1 MALGNSIV
9 NKIVNIKDMHIERYD
24 LSERVTHHNNE
35 EFKYVELVLHA
46 RPYKRKQCLCPEC
59 MKKCPVYDHQAKK
72 EVSWII
78 ALWNGVPVK
87 VLYQPVRIEC
97 PEHGVLTEYIP
108 WADGNTRFSPMIND
122 EVAFMALTCPRTVV
136 AQYFG
141 INWRTVGNCIKAAHD
156 RIESDVTQRLHGL
169 RRICVDETSY
179 RKGHKYITVVY
190 DLDRNRVAWVHEGH
204 GFKIFELFCKTL
216 NDEEQKAIE
225 VLAGDG
231 AKWIDQ
237 CQKLYLTNARRCV
250 DFFHVVGWANEALD
264 KAKSSISHQ
273 AADELKRM
281 KKEFAEAEAEEK
293 QEIAKTEK
301 ALEEALKRLKSMPRR
316 GRPSKEKKELQQ
328 YAEGLKKQLNSYQ
341 AQSRIEVTE
350 DEYRSAK
357 EELSGMP
364 KRGRRSNR
372 KQELMNIVAIYE
384 GRTVDNAT
392 ALSSAHKKILDDLKK
407 KSKDL
412 KGTKYAL
419 GMNPENLSQSLKD
432 KLKLVSETQPVL
444 FKAYQLKEKL
454 RIILHMKDVRTAE
467 MELDKWIEE
476 SSECE
481 ID

>member
-59 MKKCPVYDHQAKK
+59 MKKCPVYD
-72 EVSWII
+72 
-78 ALWNGVPVK
+78 
-87 VLYQPVRIEC
+87 
-97 PEHGVLTEYIP
+97 
-108 WADGNTRFSPMIND
+108 
-122 EVAFMALTCPRTVV
+122 
-136 AQYFG
+136 
-141 INWRTVGNCIKAAHD
+141 
-156 RIESDVTQRLHGL
+156 
-169 RRICVDETSY
+169 
-179 RKGHKYITVVY
+179 
-190 DLDRNRVAWVHEGH
+190 
-204 GFKIFELFCKTL
+204 
-216 NDEEQKAIE
+216 
-225 VLAGDG
+225 
-231 AKWIDQ
+231 
-237 CQKLYLTNARRCV
+237 
-250 DFFHVVGWANEALD
+250 
-264 KAKSSISHQ
+264 HQ

-432 KLKLVSETQPVL
+432 KLKLISETQPVL